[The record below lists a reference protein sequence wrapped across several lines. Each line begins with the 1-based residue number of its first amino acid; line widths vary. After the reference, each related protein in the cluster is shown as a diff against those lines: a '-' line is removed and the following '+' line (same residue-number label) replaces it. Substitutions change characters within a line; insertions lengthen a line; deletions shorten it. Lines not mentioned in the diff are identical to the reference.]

1 MNDEKLSKLYNEIA
15 EVVIDTI
22 PRSGLRFTC
31 MVRLGKVLKRHI
43 FITTL
48 KRIVLLFTVIVF
60 LKSLMSR
67 KKNILRS
74 GIVC

>member
-22 PRSGLRFTC
+22 PEKWF
-31 MVRLGKVLKRHI
+31 KVYLYGEVGEGAQESY
-43 FITTL
+43 FITIL
-48 KRIVLLFTVIVF
+48 KRIVLLFTVIV
-60 LKSLMSR
+60 LLNSLMSQ

>member
-1 MNDEKLSKLYNEIA
+1 MMKKLSKLYNEIA

-22 PRSGLRFTC
+22 PEKWF
-31 MVRLGKVLKRHI
+31 KVYLYGEVGEGAQEAY

-60 LKSLMSR
+60 LKSLMSQ